1 MKFKIFKFENVTS
14 TNDIAI
20 SLIRKKNKENGCVY
34 AKKQTKG
41 RGTRGKKWI
50 SRKGNFFGTIFFPL
64 KSNYPP
70 FNEFAIINPVILSE
84 VIRHF
89 CSKKN
94 ISVKWPNDIFV
105 DGKKICGI
113 LQELI
118 ISKGKKFLIIGIGLN
133 IISNPDIKNKY
144 QATNILLESKKRPSI
159 KMIIQQITY
168 SYERFFLNLNSYKYT
183 NFKDRAETIS
193 IN

>member
-183 NFKDRAETIS
+183 AFKKKAETMY
-193 IN
+193 

>member
-118 ISKGKKFLIIGIGLN
+118 TSKGKKFLIIGIGLN

-183 NFKDRAETIS
+183 AFKKKAETMY
-193 IN
+193 

>member
-94 ISVKWPNDIFV
+94 IRI
-105 DGKKICGI
+105 
-113 LQELI
+113 
-118 ISKGKKFLIIGIGLN
+118 
-133 IISNPDIKNKY
+133 
-144 QATNILLESKKRPSI
+144 
-159 KMIIQQITY
+159 
-168 SYERFFLNLNSYKYT
+168 
-183 NFKDRAETIS
+183 
-193 IN
+193 

>member
-50 SRKGNFFGTIFFPL
+50 SRKGNFFGKIFFPL

-183 NFKDRAETIS
+183 AFKKKAETMY
-193 IN
+193 